1 MLRKVL
7 RHILADESGYGTIE
21 LLVIVAAMGV
31 LATTLMTTLKGRMQ
45 TSAGNVSNQIDTI
58 VNSWTTNP

>member
-1 MLRKVL
+1 MRNILRGL
-7 RHILADESGYGTIE
+7 FADESGYGTIE
-21 LLVIVAAMGV
+21 LLVIVAAVGV

>member
-1 MLRKVL
+1 MLRHVKKL
-7 RHILADESGYGTIE
+7 WADEAGYGTIE
-21 LLVIVAAMGV
+21 LLVIVAAVGV

-45 TSAGNVSNQIDTI
+45 TSATNVGNQVDTI